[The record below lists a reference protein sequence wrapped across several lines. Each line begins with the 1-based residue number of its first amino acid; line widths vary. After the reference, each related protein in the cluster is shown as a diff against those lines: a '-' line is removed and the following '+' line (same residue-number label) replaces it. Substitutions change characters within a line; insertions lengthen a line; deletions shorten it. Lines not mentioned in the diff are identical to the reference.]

1 MSRDYCWKWYESK
14 HLDRGYCW
22 KWYEAML
29 LDEGYKNLNKATCLD
44 GGYKIQIKPD
54 IWTEAIKI

>member
-1 MSRDYCWKWYESK
+1 
-14 HLDRGYCW
+14 
-22 KWYEAML
+22 ML
-29 LDEGYKNLNKATCLD
+29 LEEGYKNLNKATRFD